1 MAIIN
6 QRENPLRRAG
16 VVNFFCAYDWR
27 RGVLAGWAS
36 TPRLVASQARRFTL
50 DLIQISHPDAA
61 RMTAIQVRLEADAP
75 VFARTEGSGL
85 DSGVG
90 VTLGSGLGAGVGVG
104 SGVGVTL
111 GSGLGAGAGVGVGS
125 GAGVLGSGVGAG
137 GTLGL
142 GSGAGVGVGSGVGVG
157 LGVTDGVGVGVGVGL
172 GSGVGAGGS
181 GHSCVE
187 LLHSTQPLPSHF
199 STEGVGVGS
208 GAGVDGVGSGVGAGG
223 TLGLGS
229 GAGVGVGSGVGA
241 GVGSGVGVG
250 AGVLGSGVGA
260 GGSGHSCVEL
270 SHSTQPFPSHI
281 STEGVAWDLPPN
293 RRTVPRRPTRVASR
307 AILSGVRLLGLVV
320 MIFPFMGRVV
330 G

>member
-111 GSGLGAGAGVGVGS
+111 GSGLGAGVGV
-125 GAGVLGSGVGAG
+125 
-137 GTLGL
+137 GL

-208 GAGVDGVGSGVGAGG
+208 GAGVLGSGVGAGG

-281 STEGVAWDLPPN
+281 STEGVAWDFPPN

>member
-111 GSGLGAGAGVGVGS
+111 GSGLGAGVGVGLGS
-125 GAGVLGSGVGAG
+125 GAGVGAG
-137 GTLGL
+137 GSGL
-142 GSGAGVGVGSGVGVG
+142 GAGVGVGSGVGVG

-181 GHSCVE
+181 GHSE
-187 LLHSTQPLPSHF
+187 TEGSHSMQPLPSQEIVGVGAGVG
-199 STEGVGVGS
+199 SGVGVGS
-208 GAGVDGVGSGVGAGG
+208 GAGVLGSGVGAGG

-229 GAGVGVGSGVGA
+229 GVGAGAGVGVGTGG
-241 GVGSGVGVG
+241 
-250 AGVLGSGVGA
+250 

-270 SHSTQPFPSHI
+270 SHSTQPLLSQEI
-281 STEGVAWDLPPN
+281 ARLLAWDLPPN

-320 MIFPFMGRVV
+320 MIFPFV
-330 G
+330 GGALM

>member
-1 MAIIN
+1 M
-6 QRENPLRRAG
+6 
-16 VVNFFCAYDWR
+16 VNFFCAYDWR

-111 GSGLGAGAGVGVGS
+111 GSGLGAGVGV
-125 GAGVLGSGVGAG
+125 
-137 GTLGL
+137 GL

-208 GAGVDGVGSGVGAGG
+208 GAGVLGSGVGAGG

-281 STEGVAWDLPPN
+281 STEGVAWDFPPN